1 MQRDRAQAIL
11 CGSMAKRVGADKWLF
26 GTVLA
31 LVLFGLVMIFSTSA
45 VMAKE
50 QFGSPYRFVLQ
61 QAFFVLL
68 GIVALFLLMRVD
80 YRRYN
85 NPKIVFPLIAIT
97 ALLLISVFF
106 MGGMN
111 GAHRWVRVGPATLQP
126 SELAK
131 PLIVLFLAYFLQNR
145 IHQIDDIAGTLVRAV
160 AVPLLFI
167 LLILKEP
174 DLGTALVCAGV
185 TVFMLMLAGI
195 RMRYIGIAFAAAAPV
210 LYYMLFHVAFRRAR
224 MLAFINPDADPR
236 GSGFHILQ
244 SLIAVGTGGFLG
256 RGLTE
261 GMQKLFYLPEPH
273 TDFIYSTVCEELG
286 FVGAVL
292 LLAGFVLLG
301 YRGLRTAYLST
312 DPFAR
317 FLAFGMTCAILIQA
331 FFNMSV
337 VLALLPTKGIPLPF
351 ISSGGTSVFI
361 TLASM
366 GVLLNIT
373 REID

>member
-1 MQRDRAQAIL
+1 
-11 CGSMAKRVGADKWLF
+11 V
-26 GTVLA
+26 
-31 LVLFGLVMIFSTSA
+31 
-45 VMAKE
+45 
-50 QFGSPYRFVLQ
+50 
-61 QAFFVLL
+61 L

-85 NPKIVFPLIAIT
+85 NPKVVFPAIGVT
-97 ALLLISVFF
+97 AALLLSVFF

-111 GAHRWVRVGPATLQP
+111 GAHRWVRVAGFTLQP

-131 PLIVLFLAYFLQNR
+131 PLIVLFLAYFLQSR
-145 IHQIDDIAGTLVRAV
+145 IHQIDDWRNTLLRAA

-174 DLGTALVCAGV
+174 DLGTAMVCAGV
-185 TVFMLMLAGI
+185 TCLMLLLAGI
-195 RMRYIGIAFAAAAPV
+195 QLRYIGIALAAAMPI
-210 LYYMLFHVAFRRAR
+210 LYYMLFHVAWRRAR
-224 MLAFINPDADPR
+224 MLAFINPEADPR
-236 GSGFHILQ
+236 GTGFHILQ

-256 RGLTE
+256 KGLTE

-273 TDFIYSTVCEELG
+273 TDFIYATVCEELG
-286 FVGAVL
+286 LIGAIA
-292 LLAGFVLLG
+292 LLAGFIVLG
-301 YRGLRTAYLST
+301 YRGLRAAYMST

-317 FLAFGMTCAILIQA
+317 FFAFGLTCAILIQA
-331 FFNMSV
+331 FFNISV